1 MPAWN
6 LLLTLPPCRYP
17 LALLGAFGLWLG
29 SLGLALAQA
38 PYKDVNTAEGWA
50 WSRIKQGDVA
60 DFNDLCGTKPPL
72 DPKKAEDARWR
83 NKCRKI
89 SAQFVVDLLTRAL
102 WREAVPLAGVGIEGA
117 RIAGNIDLENAKLIR
132 AVGIFRS
139 LIEGAINL
147 RHTRTDGVIML
158 DGSPMTGGFT
168 ADDLHSESDLSLR
181 GAAFKGEVSLN
192 GAKIDGKVDMR
203 GASFRGTLNA
213 NGLQADALFMRSV
226 GKNKASFKDVN
237 LNSAKITGQI
247 NMTGAS
253 FDRMLTAD
261 FLQVGGSLLMRSEG
275 ENKASF
281 KEVILNGAKIT
292 GTVDINGASF
302 DGNLDAEIL
311 QAGELLMSKASFK
324 GVNLAR
330 AKIDGRIVMTGS
342 SFDGTL
348 YAESLQAGGDLFLRD
363 SNCANAVTMI
373 FAHVDGGLD
382 LRGATLANLDLSGA
396 SVTGDMAL
404 GGRYKPAVWKG
415 KNGEPGNLI
424 LRDAHVGNLMDAND
438 AWPEKYTDPKHGH
451 LQLDGFTFGHLGGF
465 AGETGPEMRKRG
477 MDWWDN
483 WARLDPDYSPAP
495 YAQLASALTSLG
507 DRDAAD
513 EIRYFGRVR
522 ERETQTRWRSYIWS
536 GALQYVAGFGIG
548 TYTFRVLYW
557 VLGISVLGALYLKTC
572 VQGVRDE
579 NHGLFWCFG
588 ASLARLLPVIEINKD
603 FKDFFDNPTRATLT
617 GWQSFIFAAMGI
629 VGWLLAAILLAAV
642 SGLTQSS

>member
-1 MPAWN
+1 
-6 LLLTLPPCRYP
+6 
-17 LALLGAFGLWLG
+17 
-29 SLGLALAQA
+29 
-38 PYKDVNTAEGWA
+38 
-50 WSRIKQGDVA
+50 
-60 DFNDLCGTKPPL
+60 
-72 DPKKAEDARWR
+72 
-83 NKCRKI
+83 
-89 SAQFVVDLLTRAL
+89 
-102 WREAVPLAGVGIEGA
+102 
-117 RIAGNIDLENAKLIR
+117 AKLIR
-132 AVGIFRS
+132 AIGIFRS
-139 LIEGAINL
+139 RIEGAINL
-147 RHTRTDGVIML
+147 LHARTDSLISL
-158 DGSPMTGGFT
+158 AGSLMSGEIDASG
-168 ADDLHSESDLSLR
+168 LHSESDLSLR

-192 GAKIDGKVDMR
+192 GAKIDGNVDVR
-203 GASFRGTLNA
+203 GASFEGTLNA
-213 NGLQADALFMRSV
+213 NGLQADDLFMRSV
-226 GKNKASFKDVN
+226 GKNKANFKDVN
-237 LNSAKITGQI
+237 LNGAKITGQI
-247 NMTGAS
+247 NMTGAN
-253 FDRMLTAD
+253 FDRKLIAD

-281 KEVILNGAKIT
+281 KDVILNGAKIT

-324 GVNLAR
+324 GMNLAR
-330 AKIDGRIVMTGS
+330 AKIDGRIVMTGA

-363 SNCANAVTMI
+363 ANCANAVTMI
-373 FAHVDGGLD
+373 FAHVGGGLD

-404 GGRYKPAVWKG
+404 GGRHKPAVWKG

-424 LRDAHVGNLMDAND
+424 LRDADIGNLMDAND
-438 AWPEKYTDPKHGH
+438 AWPEKYTDPKNGH
-451 LQLDGFTFGHLGGF
+451 LQLDGFTFRHLGGF

-477 MDWWDN
+477 MDWWDK
-483 WARLDPDYSPAP
+483 WARRDPDYSPAP
-495 YAQLASALTSLG
+495 YAQLSSALTSLG
-507 DRDAAD
+507 DRDAAN
-513 EIRYFGRVR
+513 EIRYLGRVR
-522 ERETQTRWRSYIWS
+522 ERETQSGLAWVWS

-588 ASLARLLPVIEINKD
+588 ASLARLLPVVEINRD

-629 VGWLLAAILLAAV
+629 VGWLLAAILIAAV